1 MKRMIPFIFVNDT
14 ADASEQKRIETE
26 SLIIITA
33 GAKNY
38 EEAGRLAKKFVD
50 DGAVAIELCSAFG
63 PKGMAIVIDA
73 IEDRVPVGAIRFDK
87 HPGVG
92 QESGDTK
99 FL

>member
-1 MKRMIPFIFVNDT
+1 MKRLIPFIFVNDT
-14 ADASEQKRIETE
+14 ADFNERTTIETE
-26 SLIIITA
+26 SIIIVTV

-38 EEAGRLAKKFVD
+38 AEAAQVAKEYVD
-50 DGAVAIELCSAFG
+50 KGAVAIELCSAFG
-63 PKGMAIVIDA
+63 PKGTAMIIDA

>member
-1 MKRMIPFIFVNDT
+1 MKRLLPFIFVNDT
-14 ADASEQKRIETE
+14 ADAGERTTIETE
-26 SLIIITA
+26 SLILVTV
-33 GAKNY
+33 GVKDY
-38 EEAGRLAKKFVD
+38 KEAGSVAKELVD
-50 DGAVAIELCSAFG
+50 KGAVAIELCSAFG

-92 QESGDTK
+92 QESGDRK

>member
-1 MKRMIPFIFVNDT
+1 MKRLIPFIFVNDT
-14 ADASEQKRIETE
+14 ADVNERTVIETE
-26 SLIIITA
+26 SVVIVTV
-33 GAKNY
+33 GARNY
-38 EEAGRLAKKFVD
+38 AEAGKVAKEYVD
-50 DGAVAIELCSAFG
+50 QGAVAVELCSAFG

>member
-1 MKRMIPFIFVNDT
+1 MKRLIPFIFVNGT
-14 ADASEQKRIETE
+14 ADVNERATIETDN
-26 SLIIITA
+26 LILVTV

-38 EEAGRLAKKFVD
+38 EEAGRVAKEYVD
-50 DGAVAIELCSAFG
+50 KGAVAVELCSAFG

-92 QESGDTK
+92 QESGDRL